1 MSETVNQEITT
12 ETPETKTFTQAELDH
27 IVGERLA
34 REREKYSDYEAL
46 KEKASRLDNIEE
58 SQKSELQKATERASA
73 AEAELAAL
81 KKAASIREMKEKV
94 AAETGVP
101 ANLLTGESE
110 DECKKV
116 AEAIKAYAN
125 PSYPTVEDRGEVH
138 TAQQQAS
145 AEPAK
150 RQFTAWLN
158 QT

>member
-1 MSETVNQEITT
+1 MAETVNQEITT
-12 ETPETKTFTQAELDH
+12 ETPETKTFTQTELDH

-81 KKAASIREMKEKV
+81 KKAAALREMKEKV

-125 PSYPTVEDRGEVH
+125 PNYPTVEDRGEVH
-138 TAQQQAS
+138 VAQNAHEAS
-145 AEPAK
+145 AK
-150 RQFTAWLN
+150 RQFAAWLN